1 MVDSLFFDKIFDLL
15 LMTDDERNKLKSIE
29 ILANLVHSEE
39 HRLKLANEDYLK
51 RVYSTFSV
59 PAKAD
64 NRSLEK
70 ISQMTTLVCFY
81 PDMIDQ
87 IVRLN
92 LLEFIIKISGPQ
104 YASSIRSNAVLAL
117 SLLTYHE
124 KMFDELIKRGV
135 IDLVMD
141 LCKDVSGDILVKQY
155 STLALVHFALNKR
168 SINILIS
175 KGVMDL
181 FNSFGSI
188 DNGIIQ
194 TNVSWIFLALC
205 NNGITGKTMVE
216 NGITRDM
223 FLVSCNPQFNQIR
236 HLVIA
241 GFAELG
247 RCTELKDAE
256 DKPLT
261 TELQKIKE
269 TAIVGMHKNFK
280 FEAEKTIQI
289 LLRFAVSEVREV
301 AKTDI
306 S

>member
-1 MVDSLFFDKIFDLL
+1 
-15 LMTDDERNKLKSIE
+15 MTDDERNKLKSIE
-29 ILANLVHSEE
+29 ILANLVHSED

-51 RVYSTFSV
+51 RVYATFSV
-59 PAKAD
+59 PSKAD

-135 IDLVMD
+135 IDLVME

-188 DNGIIQ
+188 DNGII
-194 TNVSWIFLALC
+194 
-205 NNGITGKTMVE
+205 
-216 NGITRDM
+216 
-223 FLVSCNPQFNQIR
+223 
-236 HLVIA
+236 
-241 GFAELG
+241 
-247 RCTELKDAE
+247 
-256 DKPLT
+256 
-261 TELQKIKE
+261 
-269 TAIVGMHKNFK
+269 
-280 FEAEKTIQI
+280 
-289 LLRFAVSEVREV
+289 
-301 AKTDI
+301 
-306 S
+306 

>member
-1 MVDSLFFDKIFDLL
+1 
-15 LMTDDERNKLKSIE
+15 MTDDERNKLKSIE
-29 ILANLVHSEE
+29 ILANLIHSEE
-39 HRLKLANEDYLK
+39 HRLKLANENYLK
-51 RVYSTFSV
+51 RVYANFSV

-104 YASSIRSNAVLAL
+104 YAASIRSNAVLAL

-188 DNGIIQ
+188 DNGII
-194 TNVSWIFLALC
+194 
-205 NNGITGKTMVE
+205 
-216 NGITRDM
+216 
-223 FLVSCNPQFNQIR
+223 
-236 HLVIA
+236 
-241 GFAELG
+241 
-247 RCTELKDAE
+247 
-256 DKPLT
+256 
-261 TELQKIKE
+261 
-269 TAIVGMHKNFK
+269 
-280 FEAEKTIQI
+280 
-289 LLRFAVSEVREV
+289 
-301 AKTDI
+301 
-306 S
+306 